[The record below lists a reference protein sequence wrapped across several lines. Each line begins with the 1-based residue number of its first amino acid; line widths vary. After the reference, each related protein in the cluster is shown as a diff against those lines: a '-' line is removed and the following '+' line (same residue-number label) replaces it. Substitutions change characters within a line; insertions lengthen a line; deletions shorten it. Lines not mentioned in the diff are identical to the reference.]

1 MLTLTGK
8 NSLIKSFIILF
19 LISLFIIPCD
29 NLYSAKQYEG
39 SKIKVYSY
47 SKKYTGNFL
56 SVTEKLIVIKEKHSK
71 GILGFPVKDIKKV
84 IVGKK
89 SKAGKGILIGA
100 GIGVIIAGGLLL
112 LVPKEGDNLGEVLG
126 NIILIGVAVTAGI
139 VILGVLSVGGGI
151 IGAIFGKG
159 KKFKLGKIN
168 AEKRAEALQKLA
180 EYAFYGSVIPGEIK
194 SQIKMIGEN

>member
-8 NSLIKSFIILF
+8 NSLKKSFIVLF

-29 NLYSAKQYEG
+29 NLYSAKQYQG

-47 SKKYTGNFL
+47 SKKYIGNFL
-56 SVTEKLIVIKEKHSK
+56 SVTDEIIVIKEKHSNR
-71 GILGFPVKDIKKV
+71 ILGFPVKDIKKV

-112 LVPKEGDNLGEVLG
+112 IVPKEGDNLGEVLG

-139 VILGVLSVGGGI
+139 VILGALTIGGGI
-151 IGAIFGKG
+151 IGAVFGKG
-159 KKFKLGKIN
+159 KKFKLGRMN
-168 AEKRAEALQKLA
+168 DEKRSQALQKLA
-180 EYAFYGSVIPGEIK
+180 EYAFFGTVIPGEIG